1 MSTTISSKTKSIT
14 LGGSGFK
21 RLRSK
26 VAELAGGEIKKHYDK
41 LNQFLCISIRH
52 RKAFFEDYDRRTEEL
67 IEKYKDLEP
76 VFDFLYASDCSAEF
90 SPEECQCI
98 WEVIKDYDD
107 DISYGYPE
115 REDCAKFA
123 DFKEIVKECV
133 DIGCELKWS

>member
-26 VAELAGGEIKKHYDK
+26 VAELSGEEIKQHYDN
-41 LNQFLCISIRH
+41 LTQFLCISIRH
-52 RKAFFEDYDRRTEEL
+52 RKAFFEDYDRKTEEL
-67 IEKYKDLEP
+67 VEKYKNLEP

-90 SPEECQCI
+90 SSEECRCI
-98 WEVIKDYDD
+98 WEIIKDYGD
-107 DISYGYPE
+107 DISYGYPG

-123 DFKEIVKECV
+123 DFNEIIKEWV
-133 DIGCELKWS
+133 DTGCELRLS